1 MPVVFNCEA
10 TKIALR
16 SSASVD
22 SGIAEQGLESEVHMQ
37 LIVTVEKR

>member
-10 TKIALR
+10 AKPR
-16 SSASVD
+16 GSANID
-22 SGIAEQGLESEVHMQ
+22 LGITEQGLESEVHMQ